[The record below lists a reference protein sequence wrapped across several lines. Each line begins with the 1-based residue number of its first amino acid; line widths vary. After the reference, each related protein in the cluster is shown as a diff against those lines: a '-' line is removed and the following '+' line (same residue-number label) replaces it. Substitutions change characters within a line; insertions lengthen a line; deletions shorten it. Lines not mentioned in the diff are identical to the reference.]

1 MSQTLISY
9 NHFHFR
15 NLAGSVSTYIEKERI
30 GKIKE
35 REDAK
40 KLQEYHARI
49 MNPLFNPLLP
59 PIPDETNPA
68 DSLVMQSGVAFASN
82 LIHQGSRKGG
92 LVRPESVAS
101 SGGSVLSG
109 QQGTKSFVTQPG
121 KPKILS
127 MSTKLGA
134 KAKEFGTVGIK
145 KKKKKTKKRS
155 KKKKR

>member
-1 MSQTLISY
+1 M
-9 NHFHFR
+9 
-15 NLAGSVSTYIEKERI
+15 AGSVSTYIEKERI

-40 KLQEYHARI
+40 KLQEYHTRI

-59 PIPDETNPA
+59 PIPDETNPS
-68 DSLVMQSGVAFASN
+68 DSLVMQRIGSGATFASN

-92 LVRPESVAS
+92 LARPESVAR
-101 SGGSVLSG
+101 GSVLSG
-109 QQGTKSFVTQPG
+109 HQGTKSLVTQLG

-134 KAKEFGTVGIK
+134 KAKEFGTVGV
-145 KKKKKTKKRS
+145 KKKKKTKKRG